1 MKRVPRSSVTLRV
14 SEGRCG
20 PAEQLRIP
28 AIHKPV
34 TKLAIDLEYQS
45 RHAVNDEL
53 KLNFSMREGIFGALS
68 FDREFPNF
76 ARRFAGQFRS
86 VPFNDESP
94 FKCSV
99 RDFGCSNRRSRL
111 VELGHTI
118 ESLEHVNDAELFPR
132 SSNCRAISS

>member
-1 MKRVPRSSVTLRV
+1 MKRVPRTSVTLRV

-34 TKLAIDLEYQS
+34 TKLAIDLEYES
-45 RHAVNDEL
+45 RHAFNDEL

-99 RDFGCSNRRSRL
+99 RDFGCSS
-111 VELGHTI
+111 
-118 ESLEHVNDAELFPR
+118 P
-132 SSNCRAISS
+132 